1 MTTQSQNLA
10 GGREL
15 AAYERGD
22 DETLEM
28 AIARAFGRVGIDVMD
43 RAIPFHEMV
52 NVDALRDLHEE
63 SRATPIRTTVT
74 LYDHPVTITSE
85 AVRIYAAPA
94 DEE

>member
-1 MTTQSQNLA
+1 MNTQSQPFA
-10 GGREL
+10 DGREL
-15 AAYERGD
+15 AVYERGD

-28 AIARAFGRVGIDVMD
+28 AIARAFGRVGIDVME
-43 RAIPFHEMV
+43 RETPFHEMV

-85 AVRIYAAPA
+85 AVRIYAASA
-94 DEE
+94 GDE